1 MKPMESD
8 PPSDAPPFDVPPFDE
23 RAYDLLAPAGE
34 AVPLLIDSPHSG
46 RVYPEDFVTQV
57 PALVLRGAEDWMVD
71 DLVGAAP
78 QTGATLLAARF
89 PRAYIDPN
97 RRLDD
102 VDPQLIDG
110 TWPEP
115 LNPGPKSAL
124 GIGLFRHRTNDGKPL
139 LAGPMSV
146 AGLRNRIER
155 CWWPYRRTLHDT
167 LDRLHARH
175 GAVWHID
182 MHSMKSFGT
191 AITPDGPGAERPDM
205 VIGDL
210 ESESCDPAFTAF
222 IAERL
227 AALGYSVSV
236 NKPYKGAEI
245 IRSCGRPAENRHSLQ
260 IEMKRNLYMDEA
272 TITANGGYEKLKA
285 DLSTLIADVA
295 AWTREAKA
303 A

>member
-1 MKPMESD
+1 MSLDPMD
-8 PPSDAPPFDVPPFDE
+8 DAPPFDE
-23 RAYDLLAPAGE
+23 KAYDIFAPRGD

-46 RVYPEDFVTQV
+46 RVYPADFVTRV
-57 PALVLRGAEDWMVD
+57 PHLTLQGAEDWMVD

-78 QTGATLLAARF
+78 ALGATLLAARF

-102 VDPQLIDG
+102 VDPALLDG
-110 TWPEP
+110 AWPEP

-124 GIGLFRHRTNDGKPL
+124 GIGLFRHRTNDGGPL
-139 LAGPMSV
+139 LAGPLTV
-146 AGLRNRIER
+146 AALRARIER
-155 CWWPYRRTLHDT
+155 CWRPYRRILDES

-175 GAVWHID
+175 GGVWHID
-182 MHSMKSFGT
+182 MHSMKSVGT

-210 ESESCDPAFTAF
+210 EGSSCDPAFTAF
-222 IAERL
+222 VAERL

-245 IRSCGRPAENRHSLQ
+245 IRCCGRPAENRHSLQ
-260 IEMKRNLYMDEA
+260 IEMKRSLYMDEA
-272 TITANGGYEKLKA
+272 TVTANAGYAKLKA
-285 DLSTLIADVA
+285 DLGHLIADVA
-295 AWTREAKA
+295 AWTRKAKA